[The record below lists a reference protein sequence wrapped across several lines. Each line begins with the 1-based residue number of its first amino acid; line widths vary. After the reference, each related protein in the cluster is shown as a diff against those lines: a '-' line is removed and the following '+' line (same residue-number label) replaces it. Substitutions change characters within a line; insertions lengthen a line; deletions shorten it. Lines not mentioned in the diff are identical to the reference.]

1 MRLNNS
7 DIHLDIQV
15 SGIILLQT
23 HNERIR
29 IVDVVFLFTTS
40 ETFSQYGDE
49 RPVAEQREFPRV
61 SFWLRAAMWTQIM
74 PSLF

>member
-1 MRLNNS
+1 MRLNDS

-23 HNERIR
+23 HNERIG
-29 IVDVVFLFTTS
+29 IVDVFLFTTS

-61 SFWLRAAMWTQIM
+61 SFWLLVAMWTQIM